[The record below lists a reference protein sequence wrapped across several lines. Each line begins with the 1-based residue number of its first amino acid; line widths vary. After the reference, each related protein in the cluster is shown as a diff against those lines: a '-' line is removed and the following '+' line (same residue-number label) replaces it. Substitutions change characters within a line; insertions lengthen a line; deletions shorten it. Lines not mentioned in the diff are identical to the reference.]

1 MFDLSIV
8 LPTRNR
14 ADHLLQAIMGV
25 ERNTHCSYE
34 LIVVDGASTDST
46 NDVLMLAGSIMGPRL
61 RVIREGKQLG
71 FAAACNKG
79 IGIARGRNVC
89 VIHDDCHPLD
99 GAFDRAVAQLDGRDD
114 EDKTIVALFARPDAE
129 MNIAQERIVGGKS
142 AAIGHVRGTLIA
154 EYPLARRQVFE
165 ALPFDTSLKTSAAI
179 VEFSFAAWTSGN
191 QIVPAIDAVLE
202 EHYTDQPDCP
212 ISHDEMLSVVARWNL
227 PGEGTRFTASKP
239 CTVGGRARQTKA
251 A

>member
-34 LIVVDGASTDST
+34 LIVVDGASTDAT
-46 NDVLMLAGSIMGPRL
+46 NDVLMLAGSIMGTRL
-61 RVIREGKQLG
+61 RVIREGHQLG

-79 IGIARGRNVC
+79 VSIARGRNIAI
-89 VIHDDCHPLD
+89 IHDDCHPMD
-99 GAFDRAVAQLDGRDD
+99 GAFDRAVSQLDQRDD
-114 EDKTIVALFARPDAE
+114 DDKTIIALFARPDAE
-129 MNIAQERIVGGKS
+129 MNVAQERIVAGHV
-142 AAIGHVRGTLIA
+142 AAVGHVRGTLIA
-154 EYPLARRQVFE
+154 EYPLARRQTLQ
-165 ALPFDTSLKTSAAI
+165 AMPFDTTLKTSAAI

-191 QIVPAIDAVLE
+191 RITPAIDAVLE
-202 EHYTDQPDCP
+202 QHYAEQPGCP
-212 ISHDEMLSVVARWNL
+212 ISHDELMRVIARWNL
-227 PGEGTRFTASKP
+227 PADGTKYSSATP
-239 CTVGGRARQTKA
+239 CTVSTHVRQTKA